1 MNILQSLRHLKTF
14 IFSPENKS
22 KAFYILAFIPLV
34 AIAYFHFDSLSAFI
48 IPFYGFLLLALKKTD
63 LFSHKEATTIQQA
76 IGLILLVVS
85 PFAHLALL
93 PFFPWAI
100 YYGAFNYALYILGLF
115 LVFFEIPAVGKALGP
130 LLLIVVPSVGRIF
143 ADWAQ
148 PYFTPFL
155 PSFAIVVVG
164 IVNTLGIKAT
174 ISTVASNW
182 VVLFTPHGPITYSI
196 VWACVGFES
205 ALLFSI
211 VLIIL
216 LFENPGTNK
225 SKLMWATVGLAGT
238 LILNV
243 FRVALIFV
251 TEYFYT
257 TYGSAQV
264 HNYAGYILFLTW
276 VTVFIYLYSKRE
288 SLARRLRW
296 PWTQSTR

>member
-1 MNILQSLRHLKTF
+1 MSTLQLTQQLKTLF
-14 IFSPENKS
+14 FSPTNKP
-22 KAFYILAFIPLV
+22 KAFYILAFVPLV

-48 IPFYGFLLLALKKTD
+48 IPLYGFLLLALKKTD
-63 LFSHKEATTIQQA
+63 LFSHNEAKPIQQT
-76 IGLILLVVS
+76 IGLILLVIS
-85 PFAHLALL
+85 PIAHLPLL
-93 PFFPWAI
+93 PVFPWAI

-115 LVFFEIPAVGKALGP
+115 LVFFEIPALRKALGP
-130 LLLIVVPSVGRIF
+130 LLLIIVPSVGRIF
-143 ADWAQ
+143 SDWAQ

-155 PSFAIVVVG
+155 PPFAILVVG
-164 IVNTLGIKAT
+164 IVSVLGIKAT
-174 ISTVASNW
+174 ISTMASNW
-182 VVLFTPHGPITYSI
+182 VVLYTPHGPVTYSI
-196 VWACVGFES
+196 VWACIGFES

-211 VLIIL
+211 VLIIM
-216 LFENPGTNK
+216 LFENPGTKK
-225 SKLMWATVGLAGT
+225 SKLLWAVVGLAGT

-296 PWTQSTR
+296 PWIQSTH